1 MKFELRS
8 QAPYNLT
15 RCAMIFSQFP
25 LDGTDVWIPARE
37 IFPAQY
43 RRLYV
48 VANDPV
54 LAIVRQDPDAR
65 LIVDTHPLRRKH
77 HAALQSMVAWQ
88 FHLDA
93 PLQGFYRRARMHP
106 FFQPLL
112 KTLRGVK
119 PLRTPT
125 LYEMGVIA
133 ITEQQISYPV
143 AVKMRSRLIEALGQ
157 NMVFEGTIYRAF
169 PTAQAVAGCRLNDLR
184 GFSFS
189 GHKAEYLL
197 DFSRKVADG
206 SFPLEDLRHRANEE
220 VIAALTSLRGFG
232 RWSAEYFLTRGL
244 GRSDVFAADDLVV
257 RRLVGKYLGPGHRVT
272 AKECQEILGEW
283 GPFKRWAVFYLLC
296 AHRLG
301 LIGNEG

>member
-8 QAPYNLT
+8 QSPYNLT
-15 RCAMIFSQFP
+15 RCAMIFGQFP

-37 IFPAQY
+37 ILPAQY

-48 VANDPV
+48 VADEPV
-54 LAIVRQDPDAR
+54 LAIVEQDQDSR
-65 LIVDTHPLRRKH
+65 LIVDTHPPYLQH
-77 HAALQSMVAWQ
+77 HAALQSMVTWQ

-93 PLQGFYRRARMHP
+93 PLRAFYKRARIHP
-106 FFQPLL
+106 FFRPIL
-112 KTLRGVK
+112 KTLHGVK

-157 NMVFEGTIYRAF
+157 AIVFEGRTYRAF
-169 PTAQAVAGCRLNDLR
+169 PTAQAIAECRVKDLR
-184 GFSFS
+184 AFSFS
-189 GHKAEYLL
+189 SRKAEYII
-197 DFSRKVADG
+197 DFSRKIAEG
-206 SFPLEDLRHRANEE
+206 SFPLEGLRHRTNEE

-232 RWSAEYFLTRGL
+232 RWSAEYLLTRGL

-257 RRLVGKYLGPGHRVT
+257 QRLVGKYLGPGHRVT
-272 AKECQEILGEW
+272 AKECQKILGEW
-283 GPFKRWAVFYLLC
+283 GNFKRWAVFYLLC
-296 AHRLG
+296 ASRLG
-301 LIGNEG
+301 LIERPL

>member
-1 MKFELRS
+1 MTFELRS

-48 VANDPV
+48 LDHEPV
-54 LAIVRQDPDAR
+54 LAIVQQDSDSR
-65 LIVDTHPLRRKH
+65 LIVKTHPRRLKNP
-77 HAALQSMVAWQ
+77 AALQSMVAWQ

-93 PLQGFYRRARMHP
+93 PLGAFYRRARSHP

-133 ITEQQISYPV
+133 ITEQQI
-143 AVKMRSRLIEALGQ
+143 
-157 NMVFEGTIYRAF
+157 
-169 PTAQAVAGCRLNDLR
+169 
-184 GFSFS
+184 
-189 GHKAEYLL
+189 
-197 DFSRKVADG
+197 
-206 SFPLEDLRHRANEE
+206 
-220 VIAALTSLRGFG
+220 
-232 RWSAEYFLTRGL
+232 
-244 GRSDVFAADDLVV
+244 
-257 RRLVGKYLGPGHRVT
+257 
-272 AKECQEILGEW
+272 
-283 GPFKRWAVFYLLC
+283 
-296 AHRLG
+296 
-301 LIGNEG
+301 